1 MVDRYDDI
9 IARVHGPSGKSVSY
23 EDYAAMEDERDA
35 IAAELKSANS
45 RLHEVA
51 IACAT
56 AEQERDALAEQIP
69 KWQPIETAP
78 KDTIARL
85 LGYRNDL
92 GNWRT
97 VRGRYYSQEE
107 IDDYWEYPEDA
118 APGWYETPVNADEP
132 PNVWLVTPTHW
143 MPLPRAP
150 KEQS

>member
-1 MVDRYDDI
+1 
-9 IARVHGPSGKSVSY
+9 
-23 EDYAAMEDERDA
+23 MEAD
-35 IAAELKSANS
+35 
-45 RLHEVA
+45 
-51 IACAT
+51 
-56 AEQERDALAEQIP
+56 RDALAEQIP

-143 MPLPRAP
+143 MPLPPAP
-150 KEQS
+150 KEAK